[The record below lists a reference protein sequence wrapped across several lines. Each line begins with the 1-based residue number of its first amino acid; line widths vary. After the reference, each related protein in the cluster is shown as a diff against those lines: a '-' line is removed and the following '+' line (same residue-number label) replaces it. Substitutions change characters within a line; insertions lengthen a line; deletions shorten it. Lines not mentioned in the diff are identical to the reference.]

1 MPAKSIKFMMG
12 GAGISPFAIACRRS
26 RPLRVPI
33 SSGKIAGSVQ
43 PKVRVRASWVCVMDA
58 GCHRLLRLSNRPSLA
73 LMSLDA
79 LSWSIEGC
87 TIGRTMAVLGE
98 KWTVGVLREVF
109 SGIRRF
115 DDMRVRTGVP
125 RQVLANR
132 LATLVE
138 HDVLRRMPYQEPGSR
153 VRHES
158 RLTEKGFDLYP
169 ILITLIAWGNRYLAD
184 PEGPPLEFAH
194 RECG

>member
-1 MPAKSIKFMMG
+1 MNPE
-12 GAGISPFAIACRRS
+12 
-26 RPLRVPI
+26 
-33 SSGKIAGSVQ
+33 
-43 PKVRVRASWVCVMDA
+43 
-58 GCHRLLRLSNRPSLA
+58 
-73 LMSLDA
+73 A

-98 KWTVGVLREVF
+98 KWTVVVLREVF

-138 HDVLRRMPYQEPGSR
+138 HDVLRRVPYQEPGAR
-153 VRHES
+153 VRHEY

-184 PEGPPLEFAH
+184 AEGPPLEFAH
-194 RECG
+194 RDCGAPVHAVVRCADGHPLEDYRAVVPRPGPGARRR